1 MRQGAAQNFFCRG
14 ALSAGVKLDDQ
25 AVILRRNAFKA
36 DAVSV
41 EMMPDGKPVRHADTL
56 ADGTNSQ
63 GRLLL
68 LHGEPEPEQAAQ
80 E

>member
-1 MRQGAAQNFFCRG
+1 MAKDNVAE
-14 ALSAGVKLDDQ
+14 D
-25 AVILRRNAFKA
+25 LRAELKTL
-36 DAVSV
+36 
-41 EMMPDGKPVRHADTL
+41 ADTL